1 MLKPY
6 NYTFNSDSGY
16 YSFFT
21 KRQIEYRIAFYEDFT
36 LASCVSDNVKLGNIY
51 QITIDKISAQPAPFD
66 VLVSETIKNIITAF
80 FESIQDALIYV
91 CDDNDKKA
99 FQRFATFDRWYTK
112 SSMTDY
118 ITKLNHIIE
127 FNSDNETI
135 KLYTSLM
142 FHKENANIKNIEEV
156 FNNISNSLN
165 GEKP

>member
-1 MLKPY
+1 MLKQY

-36 LASCVSDNVKLGNIY
+36 LASCVSDHLKLGNIY

-66 VLVSETIKNIITAF
+66 VLVSQTIKNIITAF
-80 FESIQDALIYV
+80 FESIQDALIYI

-99 FQRFATFDRWYTK
+99 FQRFSTFDRWYNK
-112 SSMTDY
+112 SSMTSY
-118 ITKLNHIIE
+118 ITKLNNIIE

-142 FHKENANIKNIEEV
+142 FHKKNANIKNIEEA
-156 FNNISNSLN
+156 FNNISNTLN

>member
-21 KRQIEYRIAFYEDFT
+21 KRHIEYRIAFYEDFT
-36 LASCVSDNVKLGNIY
+36 LASCSNEGIELGNVY
-51 QITIDKISAQPAPFD
+51 QITIDKINSESAPFD
-66 VLVSETIKNIITAF
+66 ILVSETIKKIISAF
-80 FESIQDALIYV
+80 FESIQDALIYI

-99 FQRFATFDRWYTK
+99 FQRFAAFERWYNK
-112 SSMTDY
+112 SNMTNY
-118 ITKLNHIIE
+118 ITKLNNIIE
-127 FNSDNETI
+127 FHSGTETI

-142 FHKENANIKNIEEV
+142 FHKENANLKNIEEA
-156 FNNISNSLN
+156 FNNINNTLN